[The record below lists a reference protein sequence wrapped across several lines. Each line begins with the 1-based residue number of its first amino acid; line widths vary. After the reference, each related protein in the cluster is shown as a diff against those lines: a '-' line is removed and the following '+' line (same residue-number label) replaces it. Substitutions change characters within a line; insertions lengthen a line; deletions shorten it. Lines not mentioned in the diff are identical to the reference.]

1 MAYQNPKPNIGGKRF
16 ILRVVV
22 DFDDWIVKPEAAKA
36 ILDLLYQN
44 PREVEKHLA
53 DITPIEEYYK

>member
-22 DFDDWIVKPEAAKA
+22 DFDDWVEKPKAAKA
-36 ILDLLYQN
+36 ILDLLCQN
-44 PREVEKHLA
+44 PSKVEEHLA
-53 DITPIEEYYK
+53 NITPIEEYYK